1 MSDFRQTAADRFE
14 RAADR
19 MSNAGFLDEERGFR
33 DAAAQIRAGLSLE
46 EIQALEQRML
56 TGQKPRLVNRLTALA
71 AMGEYDSGGGGDSQ
85 GSAASSTADA
95 VDDET
100 VITDL
105 ESGASQLLS
114 TAASTGLSDPFSS
127 AQGGWIS
134 SSQNINPYTTLDG
147 ASDVNNPNF
156 YTGGQNIN
164 PFTGESTDSFSG
176 SVTTPQLPQ
185 PTDPAWAAFGYS
197 GPPPSILSSPDL
209 LAQLD
214 APANSNIASDAPA
227 TTPVGS
233 VAGGP
238 TAGVPAFDTD
248 YAGNNYLVYTKS
260 DGSVIWVDPDT
271 GAVSQPQLNIPVTPG
286 AAPQYPP
293 DFVFD
298 DGTETPAAQTT
309 TNTQS
314 VVPVA
319 AAVDPQLTPAQEAQ
333 LNAAIQ
339 QAVGPPDP
347 NPVNAGPPGSI
358 NDVLAGTDW
367 APPAPTQNQPSD
379 QPGSQPGQT
388 MEQQDQENWEAAKSG
403 MWDAAVDMAQGLL
416 KASLFPAL
424 GPLALIGPLQPSLA
438 WAKSGAPAP
447 TGDPVRDARLQD
459 NYQSGAWVTR
469 VVAMAAPIGG
479 EGILDTAL
487 SIAPDLTGLGGLGGG
502 AGDAAGTFGEE
513 WMDATFSEKWANGG
527 AAAFEQAARDNA
539 AATGTFVPSWALA
552 PESQMGWSGADTAL
566 TQMSDEEL
574 QLVEDVLN
582 APEALVGRSGVI
594 EGQGKFTLD
603 NWLLTRDVQ
612 WTQGLQDV
620 YDKALYLR
628 AAGGAPVNVMAGGG
642 YTLGE
647 VTAAEAGANASGVF
661 NIPYWPPF

>member
-479 EGILDTAL
+479 EGLLDSAMVSLESELPSIAASLPGTLGPEVENSLQLIADAAPAQEKVFLDTTIIDAIRRGNTAIENQVL
-487 SIAPDLTGLGGLGGG
+487 AARASGIDLAIPRPVYTEALTGKWGADAANIIERLGLPIDEGAGLGSRIASYDEYVDQSIRFEGFEGNPKLQGDLVIG
-502 AGDAAGTFGEE
+502 ASAIARDAAL
-513 WMDATFSEKWANGG
+513 W
-527 AAAFEQAARDNA
+527 
-539 AATGTFVPSWALA
+539 
-552 PESQMGWSGADTAL
+552 
-566 TQMSDEEL
+566 
-574 QLVEDVLN
+574 
-582 APEALVGRSGVI
+582 
-594 EGQGKFTLD
+594 TLD
-603 NWLLTRDVQ
+603 QRSLM
-612 WTQGLQDV
+612 
-620 YDKALYLR
+620 ALGQLGVR
-628 AAGGAPVNVMAGGG
+628 IWVPPV
-642 YTLGE
+642 
-647 VTAAEAGANASGVF
+647 
-661 NIPYWPPF
+661 P